1 MFIGKFYSNDKRS
14 FKFSYSNN
22 VKNVFRVLIITL
34 LIFSFSNNSYS
45 QSNSGNKFV
54 EWTTW
59 TLFQTI
65 PSPTF
70 YQDRNDGNAR
80 LQFGLRWNV
89 TPFNYSFNAN
99 KLIPAAQFFKVNPV
113 RRYGGSMEIF
123 LQPEWATGNFQY
135 SDFKRFNLTTGVRGF
150 IPLEERGEYLA
161 ISLGGKYNFRK
172 NKQDQ
177 NIGYYSVEGGIY
189 TFFGILGLVADY
201 NFTSQSYYNISI
213 NLKYY

>member
-1 MFIGKFYSNDKRS
+1 MLKLYK
-14 FKFSYSNN
+14 
-22 VKNVFRVLIITL
+22 VLILTL
-34 LIFSFSNNSYS
+34 LVILNLSVSKYSYS
-45 QSNSGNKFV
+45 QNNSGNKFT

-70 YQDRNDGNAR
+70 YQDRNEDESR
-80 LQFGLRWNV
+80 LQFGLRWHV

-99 KLIPAAQFFKVNPV
+99 KLVPAAQFFKVNPV

-123 LQPEWATGNFQY
+123 LQPEWMTGGFQY